1 MTELDPCLAGCD
13 AALAEAQL
21 LIAVL
26 DGLGGN
32 DAALDPVRR
41 SIAALRR
48 EVDRLRGVKVMSQR
62 RYTDP
67 FWTNMAP
74 GQLPWPTL
82 DRPDADPI

>member
-1 MTELDPCLAGCD
+1 M
-13 AALAEAQL
+13 

-48 EVDRLRGVKVMSQR
+48 EVDRLRGIKVVAQR
-62 RYTDP
+62 KNNDPLWTDL
-67 FWTNMAP
+67 AA